1 VTEQTAAGCS
11 TIRSSLVCL
20 RGERVKVRV
29 MNRGGSTVTRTGE
42 LRHIGPRTVIIVLE
56 SGSAY
61 HVPLSSIMSVE
72 VLT

>member
-1 VTEQTAAGCS
+1 MTERIAAV
-11 TIRSSLVCL
+11 SSIVRASLECL

-29 MNRGGSTVTRTGE
+29 MNRCGSVTRTGE
-42 LRHIGPRTVIIVLE
+42 LRHIGSRTVIIVLE

-72 VLT
+72 VLA

>member
-1 VTEQTAAGCS
+1 MTERVAAG
-11 TIRSSLVCL
+11 SSITHASLECL
-20 RGERVKVRV
+20 RGERVKVRA

-42 LRHIGPRTVIIVLE
+42 LRYIGLRTVIIVLD

-72 VLT
+72 VLA